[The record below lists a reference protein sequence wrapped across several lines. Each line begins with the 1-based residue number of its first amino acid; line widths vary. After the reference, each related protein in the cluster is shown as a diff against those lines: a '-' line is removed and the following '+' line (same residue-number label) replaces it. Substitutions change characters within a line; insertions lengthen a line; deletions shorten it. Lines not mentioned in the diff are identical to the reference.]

1 MRVSRSKINVG
12 QKVQLNQ
19 RRDVEYLNQ
28 LKLISLHLGKKFK
41 PFFPLKYVIASDE
54 KFQKKARNFI
64 SPIWCM

>member
-28 LKLISLHLGKKFK
+28 LKLISLHLSKKFN
-41 PFFPLKYVIASDE
+41 PFFL
-54 KFQKKARNFI
+54 
-64 SPIWCM
+64 